1 MEWFSKPVSARS
13 NNNCHGDTGILMFS
27 PSSLA
32 IQNLF
37 NEKKL
42 KFDSFQSGLHF

>member
-1 MEWFSKPVSARS
+1 MEWFSKPVSARI
-13 NNNCHGDTGILMFS
+13 NNNFHGDTGILMFS

-37 NEKKL
+37 YEKKS